1 MKKDIEWVKNEMF
14 EAAWEK
20 TKSEYLIRLE
30 DAYKII
36 DQLGEADVLPK
47 YYVYLDG
54 IAYVAKR
61 CADGRVGLYPES
73 ILCSDNFEFD
83 LTEQEIKD
91 FDERFWPFDVKVEES
106 EE

>member
-14 EAAWEK
+14 AKAWEK
-20 TKSEYLIRLE
+20 TKFEYLIHLE

-47 YYVYLDG
+47 YYVDLG
-54 IAYVAKR
+54 TIAYVAKR
-61 CADGRVGLYPES
+61 CTDGRVGLYPES

-91 FDERFWPFDVKVEES
+91 YDERFWPFAVKVEEL